1 MLPRSKHTLN
11 DRRGGVLF
19 EFAIVSFVF
28 YVLFS
33 VVVDMGRAAF
43 MASAA
48 NDAARLMARELALA
62 QLPSNIPFEVALQDF
77 DVRGQYFG
85 GSGPGVYDQRFLAI
99 DLASYVP
106 AGMSL
111 DEFFGTL
118 PIVNRALR
126 PLMFFDTID
135 VGGQPRE
142 FLRYPGTVVQLD
154 NSSAPY
160 VYTVIV
166 PEVSYSGNA
175 STIVRWLPV
184 VQEIRSADPGTLIA
198 LDDWDE
204 SPFHAGSPEGGIA
217 AVRVNVPFQ
226 AATAGGRSLNT
237 SDPQALFET
246 GFQNAV
252 LATQTTNG
260 ASNLGDIVGSQSAL
274 LQSHASSSAGAYS
287 GSFGLGSLQI
297 LGNEVR
303 PWRKI
308 LMAQSIFR
316 REVFAD

>member
-1 MLPRSKHTLN
+1 MLPRSKQTTN
-11 DRRGGVLF
+11 DRRGGVLL

-33 VVVDMGRAAF
+33 VVVDMGRASF
-43 MASAA
+43 MASSA
-48 NDAARLMARELALA
+48 NDAARLMARELALT
-62 QLPSNIPFEVALQDF
+62 QLPSNIPFEVALQSF
-77 DVRGQYFG
+77 EVRGQYFG
-85 GSGPGVYDQRFLAI
+85 GSGPGIFDQRFLAI
-99 DLASYVP
+99 DLDTYIP
-106 AGMSL
+106 AGMTL

-166 PEVSYSGNA
+166 PEVTYAGSS

-184 VQEIRSADPGTLIA
+184 IQEIRSAGPGTLTSLA
-198 LDDWDE
+198 AWEE
-204 SPFHAGSPEGGIA
+204 SPFHASSPEGGIA

-226 AATAGGRSLNT
+226 AATAGGRSLDTN
-237 SDPQALFET
+237 DPQELFAT

-252 LATQTTNG
+252 IATQTVNSAT
-260 ASNLGDIVGSQSAL
+260 NLGDIVGSQSAL
-274 LQSHASSSAGAYS
+274 LQSHSSSIAGAYA

-297 LGNEVR
+297 LGDEVR

-308 LMAQSIFR
+308 LMAQAIFR